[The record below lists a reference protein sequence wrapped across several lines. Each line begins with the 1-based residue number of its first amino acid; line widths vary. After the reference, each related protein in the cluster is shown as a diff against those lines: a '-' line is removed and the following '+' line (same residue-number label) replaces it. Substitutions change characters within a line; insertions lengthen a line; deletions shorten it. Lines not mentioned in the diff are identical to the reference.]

1 MLIYLSMVLALF
13 AVLVGV
19 VWWLDPVPPDDV
31 FQQAFSTGDPDDP
44 WMLKYGHRLA
54 HHYGEGMGPGSA
66 DHALQEAALRKQDAR
81 DARLAA
87 IHLEHTEPSPRIH
100 LVSAMAKKS

>member
-13 AVLVGV
+13 AVLVGI

-44 WMLKYGHRLA
+44 WMLKHGHRLA

-66 DHALQEAALRKQDAR
+66 DHALQEAANEKRDAR

-87 IHLEHTEPSPRIH
+87 IHLEHTALSPRMRLIS
-100 LVSAMAKKS
+100 VMAEKS